1 MHIKEDYEVH
11 QTEVPQIHESEE
23 EEKVPTLEEMKTQP
37 IAKKIKKILYSD
49 KSESSIDE
57 NMEDTPSNYNI
68 PNGRLDGRSL
78 GLKAVL
84 LKDKRK
90 NKEPARSN
98 PLGEVANSKS
108 GKTLQPISS
117 GGLNKTLGAPNGG
130 TNLLSGQK
138 NGSKQYLSPTKNN
151 AFANER
157 STGKVN
163 NLFQE
168 DLPVGERNNKQ
179 GKIAQQLSSSVED
192 PNRNARMNQEEEDNM
207 RKTAKA
213 LKKQFKNDDAAGT
226 GSGSGGEG
234 GPVQVLNSG
243 RAVLDGGPNPYMIK
257 TAVPQVSNK
266 PPKLSV
272 KRQ

>member
-1 MHIKEDYEVH
+1 MVESIKGNKAAKGKERGMESEAEKNESMIEKAPSDLNKALYKTVYSQAQEESHKESVEGLSSVKPVFEKIPPQMHIKEDYEVH
-11 QTEVPQIHESEE
+11 QTEAPQLHESEEE

-84 LKDKRK
+84 MKDKRK

-108 GKTLQPISS
+108 GKTLQPQSS
-117 GGLNKTLGAPNGG
+117 GGLNNTLGAPIGG
-130 TNLLSGQK
+130 TNLLSAQK
-138 NGSKQYLSPTKNN
+138 NGSKQYLSPTKGN

-168 DLPVGERNNKQ
+168 DLPVGERNKQ
-179 GKIAQQLSSSVED
+179 GKIA
-192 PNRNARMNQEEEDNM
+192 
-207 RKTAKA
+207 
-213 LKKQFKNDDAAGT
+213 
-226 GSGSGGEG
+226 
-234 GPVQVLNSG
+234 
-243 RAVLDGGPNPYMIK
+243 
-257 TAVPQVSNK
+257 
-266 PPKLSV
+266 
-272 KRQ
+272 

>member
-1 MHIKEDYEVH
+1 MKPVFEKIPPQMHIKEDYEVH
-11 QTEVPQIHESEE
+11 QTGVPQVHESEE

-37 IAKKIKKILYSD
+37 LAKKIKKILYSD

-117 GGLNKTLGAPNGG
+117 GGLNNTLGAPTQGG

-138 NGSKQYLSPTKNN
+138 NGSK
-151 AFANER
+151 
-157 STGKVN
+157 
-163 NLFQE
+163 
-168 DLPVGERNNKQ
+168 
-179 GKIAQQLSSSVED
+179 
-192 PNRNARMNQEEEDNM
+192 
-207 RKTAKA
+207 
-213 LKKQFKNDDAAGT
+213 
-226 GSGSGGEG
+226 
-234 GPVQVLNSG
+234 
-243 RAVLDGGPNPYMIK
+243 
-257 TAVPQVSNK
+257 
-266 PPKLSV
+266 
-272 KRQ
+272 

>member
-1 MHIKEDYEVH
+1 
-11 QTEVPQIHESEE
+11 
-23 EEKVPTLEEMKTQP
+23 MKTQP

-84 LKDKRK
+84 MKDKRK

-108 GKTLQPISS
+108 GKTLQPMSS
-117 GGLNKTLGAPNGG
+117 GGLNNTLGAPNAGG
-130 TNLLSGQK
+130 QNLLSGQK
-138 NGSKQYLSPTKNN
+138 NGSKQYLSPNKNN
-151 AFANER
+151 NLANDR
-157 STGKVN
+157 SSGKVN

-168 DLPVGERNNKQ
+168 DLPQGERNKQ
-179 GKIAQQLSSSVED
+179 GKIAQQLSSSID
-192 PNRNARMNQEEEDNM
+192 DQTRTKLRPEEEDQL
-207 RKTAKA
+207 RKTMKVM
-213 LKKQFKNDDAAGT
+213 KKQFKNDDAAGT

-234 GPVQVLNSG
+234 GPNAGVQVLNSG
-243 RAVLDGGPNPYMIK
+243 RTAILDPGPNPYMIK
-257 TAVPQVSNK
+257 TPVPQVSNK

-272 KRQ
+272 KRQV